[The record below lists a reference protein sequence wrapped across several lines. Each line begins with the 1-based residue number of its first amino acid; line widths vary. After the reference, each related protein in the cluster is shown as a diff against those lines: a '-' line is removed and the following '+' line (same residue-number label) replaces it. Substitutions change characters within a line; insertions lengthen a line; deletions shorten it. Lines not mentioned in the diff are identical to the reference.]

1 MRIVQYLN
9 FFDLKQGGVVRAVID
24 LCTVLVDRGHEVR
37 LLTFDDTDIPA
48 AWRTPSP
55 SMRVDKLSRSR
66 LPFPRLDA
74 AGAAVVRDQFKQA
87 DAVHLHV
94 PWDPINLHL
103 SAIARHMRKPYV
115 LSIHGM
121 LDEWTI
127 AKKSLKKRAYLAL
140 GGRTMLERAVAVHCT
155 AQAEQDQSQRWYPRG
170 RSAVIPLLFD
180 LAPFDPLPG
189 PEAARAKFPEVRTAK
204 PIVLFVG
211 RLHAIKRIELL
222 IAAAGELKKL
232 GQPFAL
238 VIAGP
243 GDADY
248 EAQLRRQV
256 SELGLDGDVVFTGFV
271 SGKEK
276 VSLYQTAKVFVLPSH
291 HENFGFVSVEA
302 MACRVP
308 VVTTRAVNI
317 WPELGRSGGATIC
330 DPTPGSMAQAIAA
343 ITRDPVRQSAMGE
356 QARAWVF
363 DELNPDRVAKAYEAL
378 YQPR

>member
-9 FFDLKQGGVVRAVID
+9 FFDLKQGGVVRAVLD
-24 LCTVLVDRGHEVR
+24 LCTVLVERGHEIR

-48 AWRTPSP
+48 AWRSPSP
-55 SMRVDKLSRSR
+55 SMRMHKLSRSR

-74 AGAAVVRDQFKQA
+74 ASAAMVRDQFGQA

-94 PWDPINLHL
+94 PWDPINLQL
-103 SAIARHMRKPYV
+103 AAIARHLRKPYV

-127 AKKSLKKRAYLAL
+127 AQKSFKKRAYLAL
-140 GGRTMLERAVAVHCT
+140 GGRAMLERAVAVHCT

-170 RSAVIPLLFD
+170 QSAVIPLLFD

-189 PEAARAKFPEVRTAK
+189 PELARAKFPELQRDK
-204 PIVLFVG
+204 PIALFVG

-222 IAAAGELKKL
+222 IAAAGELKRL
-232 GQPFAL
+232 GQSFKL

-243 GDADY
+243 GDPDY
-248 EAQLRRQV
+248 ESQLRRQV
-256 SELGLDGDVVFTGFV
+256 RELGLDDDVLFPGFV
-271 SGKEK
+271 SGVEK

-308 VVTTRAVNI
+308 VVTTRGVNI
-317 WPELGRSGGATIC
+317 WPELEASGGATIC
-330 DPTPGSMAQAIAA
+330 EPTPASMAQAIAA
-343 ITRDPVRQSAMGE
+343 ITRDPGRQAAMGE
-356 QARAWVF
+356 KARAWVF
-363 DELNPDRVAKAYEAL
+363 AALNPEVVARAYEAL